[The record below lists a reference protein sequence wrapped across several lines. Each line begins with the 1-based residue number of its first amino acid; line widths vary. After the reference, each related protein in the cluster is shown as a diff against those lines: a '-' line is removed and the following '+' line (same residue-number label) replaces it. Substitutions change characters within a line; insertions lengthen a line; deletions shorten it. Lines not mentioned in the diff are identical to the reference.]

1 MDPAIRATR
10 PPPSR
15 RALFHASTRRQAQP
29 SVVRP
34 DTATIFQQPMEDEL
48 VERDEKGQYKINTPS
63 TMYKHLAMG
72 MGRESDEEAEHENA
86 VIDMYGKP
94 NPAWDQA
101 AVEEEIKSAI
111 KSSLSKKVASLQEDR
126 WMFEGSKEQH

>member
-1 MDPAIRATR
+1 MKKLVWK
-10 PPPSR
+10 S
-15 RALFHASTRRQAQP
+15 FMEGH
-29 SVVRP
+29 VV
-34 DTATIFQQPMEDEL
+34 DTNIL
-48 VERDEKGQYKINTPS
+48 I
-63 TMYKHLAMG
+63 
-72 MGRESDEEAEHENA
+72 EHENA

-126 WMFEGSKEQH
+126 WMFERSKEQR

>member
-72 MGRESDEEAEHENA
+72 MGRESDEEAGMETMCGGTWG
-86 VIDMYGKP
+86 VRG
-94 NPAWDQA
+94 
-101 AVEEEIKSAI
+101 V
-111 KSSLSKKVASLQEDR
+111 R
-126 WMFEGSKEQH
+126 C